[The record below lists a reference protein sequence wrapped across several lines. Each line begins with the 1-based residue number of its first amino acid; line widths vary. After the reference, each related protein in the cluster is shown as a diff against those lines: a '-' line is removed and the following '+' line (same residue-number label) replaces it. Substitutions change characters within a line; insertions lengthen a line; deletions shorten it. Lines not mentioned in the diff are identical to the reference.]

1 MRIFAKNNS
10 TQLKDD
16 L

>member
-10 TQLKDD
+10 TQLEDD

>member
-1 MRIFAKNNS
+1 MMLS
-10 TQLKDD
+10 CECTQLEDD